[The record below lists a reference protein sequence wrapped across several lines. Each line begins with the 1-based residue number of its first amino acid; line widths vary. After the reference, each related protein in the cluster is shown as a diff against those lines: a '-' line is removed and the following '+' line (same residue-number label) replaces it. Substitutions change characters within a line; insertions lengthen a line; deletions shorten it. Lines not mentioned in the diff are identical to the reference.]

1 MLVTANK
8 FAAAAKNVRVKL
20 LIDQK
25 VQLLAC
31 KAGDVVEVPADL
43 ARRLIRIDRAVPAT
57 LADEKAAGPAEAPV
71 KPVAA
76 NR

>member
-8 FAAAAKNVRVKL
+8 FAEASKTVRLKL

-25 VQLLAC
+25 VQKLAL
-31 KAGDVVEVPADL
+31 KAGDVVEVPAQL
-43 ARRLIRIDRAVPAT
+43 ARFLKNIGRAEDAPA
-57 LADEKAAGPAEAPV
+57 PAKDAV
-71 KPVAA
+71 ANAVSQKPVVA